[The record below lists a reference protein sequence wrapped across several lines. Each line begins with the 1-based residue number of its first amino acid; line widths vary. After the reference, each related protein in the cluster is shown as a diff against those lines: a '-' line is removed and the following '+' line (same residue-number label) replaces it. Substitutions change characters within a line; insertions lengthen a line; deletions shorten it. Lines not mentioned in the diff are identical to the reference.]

1 MYKVFLVGLSF
12 VILTVSSLTL
22 HAENNH
28 KKEVEGRPG
37 NTLLLNNFKVEVG
50 PLMFG
55 LAGGYELVTGLHN
68 GQEDNLFVRLSLA
81 KELLTVPFFR
91 SDKLYLGFEA
101 AARSGYYGPLDI
113 SNEIQEIIG
122 GPTPVVSSS
131 PEVEFLATIR
141 KNIFNTRGYLVTK
154 LGAEFSILKFDR
166 YDLSSS
172 KATTL
177 LGYVGLGFK
186 FNTNNDIYIL
196 VSDAKPFS
204 KVCFAN
210 IYCITDPYTN
220 PGVLLGFAKS
230 F

>member
-1 MYKVFLVGLSF
+1 MYKVFLIGLF
-12 VILTVSSLTL
+12 LVILTVNPLTL
-22 HAENNH
+22 HADNNQ
-28 KKEVEGRPG
+28 KKEAAARPG
-37 NTLLLNNFKVEVG
+37 NTPFLNNFKVELG

-55 LAGGYELVTGLHN
+55 LGGGYELVTGLYN
-68 GQEDNLFVRLSLA
+68 GQSDNLFFRISLA
-81 KELLTVPFFR
+81 KELLAVPVFK
-91 SDKLYLGFEA
+91 SDKLYLGFEV
-101 AARSGYYGPLDI
+101 AARSGYYGPLNI

-131 PEVEFLATIR
+131 PEVEFLTTIR
-141 KNIFNTRGYLVTK
+141 KNIFNTRGYVVTK
-154 LGAEFSILKFDR
+154 FGAEFSILKFDR

-172 KATTL
+172 AATTL

-204 KVCFAN
+204 KVCLIN
-210 IYCITDPYTN
+210 TYCITDPYTN
-220 PGVLLGFAKS
+220 PGVLVGFAKS